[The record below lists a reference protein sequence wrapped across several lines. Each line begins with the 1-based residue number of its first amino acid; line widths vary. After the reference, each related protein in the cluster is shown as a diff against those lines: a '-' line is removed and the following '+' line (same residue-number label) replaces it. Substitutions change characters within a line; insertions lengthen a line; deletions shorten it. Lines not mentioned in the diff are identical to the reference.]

1 MSDAYGDDLTY
12 IHDTGH
18 GDLARA
24 AAQTVI
30 AALRRT
36 GRERGRV
43 VDLGCGSGIFARA
56 LLDAGFDVTGFD
68 LSEAMIATALRRAPR
83 ADFHVGSFLDAD
95 IPACVAV
102 TAIGECFSYLFDEK
116 VAGAGL
122 DRLFE
127 RVHRALEPRGI
138 FVFDVAAPG
147 RLRGASPQRYWREGE
162 DWAVLIEA
170 DEDAPERRLTRSI
183 TTFRRTGEAWR
194 RDHETHVLRLHS
206 RRELETRLR
215 AAGFRVRALTA
226 YGTLRLAPG
235 QLGFCA
241 RKPKILGSS
250 LPELRVMPESPAAWD
265 RSRRAA
271 RRPPG

>member
-1 MSDAYGDDLTY
+1 MGDAYGSDLAY

-30 AALRRT
+30 TALRRA
-36 GRERGRV
+36 GREHGRV

-68 LSEAMIATALRRAPR
+68 LSEAMIATARRHAPR
-83 ADFHVGSFLDAD
+83 ADLRVGSYLDAD

-127 RVHRALEPRGI
+127 RIHGALEPRGL

-147 RLRGASPQRYWREGE
+147 RLRGASPQRHWREGE
-162 DWAVLIEA
+162 DWAVLVEV
-170 DEDAPERRLTRSI
+170 DEDAPACRLTRSI
-183 TTFRRTGEAWR
+183 TTFRRTGGSWR
-194 RDHETHVLRLHS
+194 RDHETHVLRLHA
-206 RRELETRLR
+206 RRELESRVR
-215 AAGFRVRALTA
+215 AAGFRVRPIAA
-226 YGTLRLAPG
+226 YGALRFAPG
-235 QLGFCA
+235 HLGFCA
-241 RKPKILGSS
+241 RKPKI
-250 LPELRVMPESPAAWD
+250 VA
-265 RSRRAA
+265 
-271 RRPPG
+271 

>member
-1 MSDAYGDDLTY
+1 MGDAYGNDLTY

-30 AALRRT
+30 AVLRRT

-68 LSEAMIATALRRAPR
+68 LSEAMIATARRRAPQ
-83 ADFHVGSFLDAD
+83 ADLRVSSFIDAEM
-95 IPACVAV
+95 PTCVAV

-116 VAGAGL
+116 VAGGGL
-122 DRLFE
+122 DRLFD
-127 RVHRALEPRGI
+127 RVYRALEPRGL
-138 FVFDVAAPG
+138 FLFDVASPG

-162 DWAVLIEA
+162 DWAVLVETN
-170 DEDAPERRLTRSI
+170 ENAPERRLTRSI
-183 TTFRRTGEAWR
+183 TTFRRTGEVWR
-194 RDHETHVLRLHS
+194 RDHETHVLRLHG
-206 RRELETRLR
+206 RRELESRLR
-215 AAGFRVRALTA
+215 AAGFRVRAIAA
-226 YGTLRLAPG
+226 YGRLRFAPG

-241 RKPKILGSS
+241 RKPRILG
-250 LPELRVMPESPAAWD
+250 
-265 RSRRAA
+265 
-271 RRPPG
+271 

>member
-1 MSDAYGDDLTY
+1 MADAYGSDLTY

-30 AALRRT
+30 EILRRS
-36 GRERGRV
+36 GRSDGRV

-68 LSEAMIATALRRAPR
+68 LSEAMIATARRRAPQ
-83 ADFHVGSFLDAD
+83 ADLRVGSFLDAE
-95 IPACVAV
+95 IPACLAV

-127 RVHRALEPRGI
+127 RVHRALEPRGL
-138 FVFDVAAPG
+138 FLFDVAAPG

-162 DWAVLIEA
+162 DWAVLVEA
-170 DEDAPERRLTRSI
+170 DEDAPGRRLTRSI

-194 RDHETHVLRLHS
+194 RDHETHVLRLHA
-206 RRELETRLR
+206 RRELESRVR
-215 AAGFRVRALTA
+215 AAGFRVRPIAA
-226 YGTLRLAPG
+226 YGRLRFGPG
-235 QLGFCA
+235 HLGFCA
-241 RKPKILGSS
+241 RKPKILG
-250 LPELRVMPESPAAWD
+250 
-265 RSRRAA
+265 
-271 RRPPG
+271 